1 MENLYEDEY
10 IQIRLDD
17 AHSCLEWEW
26 KKFVPSDKYKEL
38 LDKAQQLFQD
48 KGCNKFLSDLKAM
61 KAVPQDAQQWT
72 DADWFPRML
81 QGGLKYIAVVNPDM
95 GGGSMSMRKMKEEI
109 EAKLSAIGVTQKFFN
124 TIGEARAFIA
134 SI

>member
-48 KGCNKFLSDLKAM
+48 KGCNKFLSD
-61 KAVPQDAQQWT
+61 
-72 DADWFPRML
+72 F
-81 QGGLKYIAVVNPDM
+81 INP
-95 GGGSMSMRKMKEEI
+95 
-109 EAKLSAIGVTQKFFN
+109 L
-124 TIGEARAFIA
+124 
-134 SI
+134 